1 MAEVET
7 VRQRLRK
14 ADAEIA
20 EAKRRLAEDERL
32 LAEGKALSTVVE
44 RGSQLAARI
53 EELHRRIQQTQTI
66 EVSNRETERTVQAL
80 EAELGASIAEI
91 ERLRVER
98 EELSIVPCG
107 GRGPYASCPKI
118 RRAVEAGEKLP
129 ALEGEIATLQL
140 EVKLH
145 RGSLVQI
152 VTPSSQLTRTL
163 ETCERERRGL
173 DQERRRYEELRA
185 VEARRD
191 ERLKAQERLGQ
202 ARAELA
208 EELARKEASLS
219 AFSDLD
225 AELQTARR
233 RVDDFNGLITS
244 FRRERDTLIARQA

>member
-53 EELHRRIQQTQTI
+53 EELHRRIQETQTL
-66 EVSNRETERTVQAL
+66 ELSNRETERTVQAL
-80 EAELGASIAEI
+80 EAELGASLAEI

-98 EELSIVPCG
+98 EELAMVPCG
-107 GRGPYASCPKI
+107 GQGSYASCPKI
-118 RRAVEAGEKLP
+118 RRAVEA
-129 ALEGEIATLQL
+129 GEIATLQL

-152 VTPSSQLTRTL
+152 VTPSSQLTGTL
-163 ETCERERRGL
+163 ETCEEG
-173 DQERRRYEELRA
+173 
-185 VEARRD
+185 V
-191 ERLKAQERLGQ
+191 
-202 ARAELA
+202 
-208 EELARKEASLS
+208 
-219 AFSDLD
+219 
-225 AELQTARR
+225 T
-233 RVDDFNGLITS
+233 IW
-244 FRRERDTLIARQA
+244 